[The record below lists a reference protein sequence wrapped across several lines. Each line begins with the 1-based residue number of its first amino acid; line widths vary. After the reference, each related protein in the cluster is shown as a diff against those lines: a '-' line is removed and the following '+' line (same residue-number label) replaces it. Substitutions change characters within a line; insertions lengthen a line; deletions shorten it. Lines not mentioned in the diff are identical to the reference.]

1 MSESERRCPNC
12 NALVSVTAAWCGQCL
27 ARLEAPEPTPAPAAA
42 AGGPLTTPAA
52 GAPRAPF
59 WPCPVCGAENPIELD
74 ACETCGTPFA
84 HVMRSE
90 PDRPKVEP
98 RDALVRSLIFPGLG
112 HQLVG
117 RGMDGMARGVLFA
130 LTFGIAIL
138 LGLSAGGSA
147 AVAASFALFVL
158 AGVGVYAMSAVEAYR
173 LAEGEDLLVQT
184 QVLVWVL
191 LGVVFLGIGL
201 LAFGVVTATRR

>member
-1 MSESERRCPNC
+1 MSDTERRCPNC
-12 NALVSVTAAWCGQCL
+12 DALVSATATWCGLCL
-27 ARLEAPEPTPAPAAA
+27 APLEVPAPAPAAA
-42 AGGPLTTPAA
+42 PSPSPAER
-52 GAPRAPF
+52 RAPF

-74 ACETCGTPFA
+74 VCATCGTPFA
-84 HVMRSE
+84 HVMRAE
-90 PDRPKVEP
+90 QDRPQVEP

-112 HQLVG
+112 HQLAG

-130 LTFGIAIL
+130 ITFGIAIL
-138 LGLSAGGSA
+138 LGLSAGGST
-147 AVAASFALFVL
+147 AVTASFALFVL

-173 LAEGEDLLVQT
+173 LAEGNDLLVPT
-184 QVLVWVL
+184 QVLVWIL

>member
-1 MSESERRCPNC
+1 VSDTERRCPNC
-12 NALVSVTAAWCGQCL
+12 NALVSATATWCGQCL
-27 ARLEAPEPTPAPAAA
+27 APLEVSEPAPAPP
-42 AGGPLTTPAA
+42 AGGTVATSAA
-52 GAPRAPF
+52 ERREPF
-59 WPCPVCGAENPIELD
+59 WPCPICGAENAIELD
-74 ACETCGTPFA
+74 VCATCSTPFA

-90 PDRPKVEP
+90 QDRPKVEP
-98 RDALVRSLIFPGLG
+98 RDALVRSLVFPGLG
-112 HQLVG
+112 HQLAG

-130 LTFGIAIL
+130 VTFGIAIL

-147 AVAASFALFVL
+147 AVTASFALFVL
-158 AGVGVYAMSAVEAYR
+158 AGVAVYAMSAIEAYR
-173 LAEGEDLLVQT
+173 LAEGGDLLVST